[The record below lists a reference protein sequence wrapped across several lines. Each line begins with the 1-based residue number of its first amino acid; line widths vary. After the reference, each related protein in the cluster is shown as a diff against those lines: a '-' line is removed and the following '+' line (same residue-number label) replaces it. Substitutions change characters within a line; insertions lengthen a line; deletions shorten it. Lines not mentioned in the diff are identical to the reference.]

1 MATQLEKI
9 NLVRGDELVLVL
21 TFTEDEVAYPLST
34 YTNIVCDFRERQ
46 SEASNLIASCEISDG
61 ILIDENT
68 ITLTLDS
75 DETKSFDEGIYHYDL
90 RFLIGD
96 VVETHLYGQIEITQN
111 TTAI

>member
-9 NLVRGDELVLVL
+9 SLVRGDEFVLVL
-21 TFTEDEVAYPLST
+21 SFLEGETTYPLST
-34 YTNIVCDFRERQ
+34 YTNIVSDFRERQ
-46 SEASNLIASCEISDG
+46 SESSNLIASCEIGDG

-68 ITLTLDS
+68 LTLTLTS
-75 DETKSFDEGIYHYDL
+75 DESKAFDEGIYYYDL